1 MAAGTT
7 PLFMGSPVRIGKVA
21 ELFRERQKI
30 AVADRAMTQLLG
42 RRMQLVK
49 NVWEIK
55 RRSDIPLVDK
65 DQEREVLS
73 RVGVWGISEGLDPS
87 FVKSLWRVII
97 REAKRQALSGG
108 AGVSP
113 ARRVRKN
120 SGPGRRV
127 PKSKRPQALR
137 QVPRA
142 QPQRSR

>member
-7 PLFMGSPVRIGKVA
+7 PLSMGSPVKIGKAA

-55 RRSDIPLVDK
+55 RRSDMPLVDK

-73 RVGVWGISEGLDPS
+73 RVGVWGVSEGLDPS
-87 FVKSLWRVII
+87 FVKSLWMVII

-108 AGVSP
+108 GGVSP
-113 ARRVRKN
+113 AQRVRKN

-127 PKSKRPQALR
+127 LKSKRPQALT
-137 QVPRA
+137 QVSRA
-142 QPQRSR
+142 RPQRSR